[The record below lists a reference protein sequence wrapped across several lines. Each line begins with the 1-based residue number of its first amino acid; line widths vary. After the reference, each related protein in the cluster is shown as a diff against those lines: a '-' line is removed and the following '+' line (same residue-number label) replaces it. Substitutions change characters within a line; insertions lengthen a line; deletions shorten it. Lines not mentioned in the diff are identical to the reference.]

1 MFCGNNDNIRTKLKR
16 SRLINYV
23 YETKDELSAIRI
35 LNLR

>member
-1 MFCGNNDNIRTKLKR
+1 MFCGNNDKIRDKLKR
-16 SRLINYV
+16 SRLVNYI